1 MCGITAYVNHKIPR
15 TQEEIG
21 QILINGLKRM
31 EYRGYDSAGLCVR
44 SNDGFTIIKKTGKVE
59 ELVKAINVLTQ
70 DKLESSVSIAHTRW
84 ATHGFPCE
92 KNCHPISSGQSNE
105 FVVVHN
111 GIITNYKELNEF
123 LKKRNYQFY
132 TDTDTETAAKLAL
145 YFYERNKNVSFM
157 SIIKNVVRCCDG
169 AFSFIFVS
177 SHFPN
182 EMIAVRKSSPLLVGV
197 KSSSSLSMDSFNVH
211 LDENSVDSIRNMDN
225 VEERVEKIYR
235 FTEENSRSDDTSLSG
250 HSISSDV
257 INRDGTT
264 LSISPSYNNTGVF
277 NAEEGS
283 NFTECQTEDLRT
295 SPTSLKIKV
304 KDNEQIEYFLASD
317 TSAIIEHT
325 KKVIYLEDCD
335 IVRIKDGKLEIHRFS
350 DIKTESKR
358 FINTL
363 EMELE
368 NIMKGKFPH
377 FMLKEIYE
385 QSESVVNT
393 MRGRLQLSCTIGENE
408 KKMSSLQD
416 VQNAER
422 ENWYRI
428 KLGGLNSYIENIK
441 RSSRLIFIA
450 CGTSYHTA
458 MATQSLFE
466 ELIDIPVSIEI
477 ASNFLDRQCPIFRSD
492 CVFFISQSGETAD
505 TLNALMYCKSK
516 QALCVGITNTVGST
530 ICRETEC
537 GVHVN
542 CGPEIG
548 VASTKAYSSQFIVLV
563 MIALVLS
570 SDNLKHEKRRKEI
583 VDGLRN
589 ISELIKKTLEID
601 EYIKGLAQK
610 IQDKSDML
618 ILGRGYQHALCLEA
632 ALKIKE
638 VAYMH
643 AEGIL
648 TGELKHGPIA
658 LIEPETLVIMIITND
673 HVLKKSENAVS
684 ELMARKG
691 KPIIITN
698 NELVDRFRKMGC
710 MAVGIPTTVDCL
722 QGLLTVI
729 PMQLLSYHL
738 AVIKGYDVD
747 CPRNLAKSVTV
758 E

>member
-1 MCGITAYVNHKIPR
+1 MCGITAYINHRIPR

-21 QILINGLKRM
+21 KILINGLKRM

-44 SNDGFTIIKKTGKVE
+44 NNDGFTIIKKTGKVE
-59 ELVKAINVLTQ
+59 ELARAINILTQ
-70 DKLESSVSIAHTRW
+70 DTMESSVSIAHTRW

-92 KNCHPISSGQSNE
+92 KNSHPISSDINNE

-123 LKKRNYQFY
+123 LKKRNYSFH

-145 YFYERNKNVSFM
+145 YFYERNKNASFM

-169 AFSFIFVS
+169 AFAFIFVS

-182 EMIAVRKSSPLLVGV
+182 EMIAVRKSSPLLIGV
-197 KSSSSLSMDSFNVH
+197 KSNSNLSMDSFNVH
-211 LDENSVDSIRNMDN
+211 FDESSVDNVQSIDN
-225 VEERVEKIYR
+225 VEERVEKIYK
-235 FTEENSRSDDTSLSG
+235 FTEENSKSDDMSLSG
-250 HSISSDV
+250 HSISSDATS
-257 INRDGTT
+257 RDAAI
-264 LSISPSYNNTGVF
+264 LPISPSYSNTGVL

-393 MRGRLQLSCTIGENE
+393 MRGRLQLSCTTGESE
-408 KKMSSLQD
+408 KD
-416 VQNAER
+416 VAEKICQ
-422 ENWYRI
+422 EAGKDNWYKI
-428 KLGGLNSYIENIK
+428 KLGGLDSYIENIK

-583 VDGLRN
+583 VDGLRD
-589 ISELIKKTLEID
+589 ISGLIKKTLEID
-601 EYIKGLAQK
+601 EYIKVLAQK
-610 IQDKSDML
+610 ICDRGDML

-684 ELMARKG
+684 ELMARRG
-691 KPIIITN
+691 KPIIVTN
-698 NELVDRFRKMGC
+698 NELVDQFKKMGC
-710 MAVGIPTTVDCL
+710 MTIGIPTTVDCL